1 MKRSCKANVEIWSGW
16 KIVQIEGHF
25 TSESIL
31 VVKEVLENLDRAKQD
46 RIAIDLSKSVFVDST
61 AIQIMINFKRRVDER
76 GGHLK
81 ILSPSNDVLDI
92 LKTLCVNDLLESTLS
107 RESFERIH

>member
-1 MKRSCKANVEIWSGW
+1 MKQCCRASVEIWNGW
-16 KIVQIEGHF
+16 KIVQIEGRF
-25 TSESIL
+25 TSESL
-31 VVKEVLENLDRAKQD
+31 LAVKEVLEGLDRSKQE
-46 RIAIDLSKSVFVDST
+46 RIAIDLSKSVFVDAI
-61 AIQIMINFKRRVDER
+61 AIQIMINFKRRIDER

-81 ILSPSNDVLDI
+81 ILSPSHDVLDI